1 MKLVVAFLYLW
12 ERAQKST
19 QISAIRKLQA
29 TNLVV
34 GEGEKN
40 LQQFFDE

>member
-1 MKLVVAFLYLW
+1 
-12 ERAQKST
+12 
-19 QISAIRKLQA
+19 LQA

-40 LQQFFDE
+40 LQQFFDEWPQQMSNRMKSLLQEWM